1 MKKWWMKLILALILG
16 TGLNIW
22 IMKVPLEGC
31 LPQNVS
37 AFGIRELELTA
48 VIWLTAVFLFWWLGH
63 MGIAAPMKRENMLD
77 ISVIAIRYALAGG
90 IFAYGA
96 NRILKVYKS
105 IADCSTMRQT
115 AYLAVYILL
124 MLFCLLL
131 VTDIRKCEAF
141 SGKEVLLRLWG
152 YLKRA
157 AAAVGKGIARAIQ
170 MLDRF
175 FEKAKYAVFMLMPV
189 IWSFLIVEIFCM
201 HTINTIAVD
210 KIIWNL
216 VLYLLLE
223 LIIWLPVRNV
233 KWTAI
238 AMTGVCGLVGCV
250 NYFVILFRG
259 NPVAWGDLAQAKT
272 ALSVAGGYQ
281 YTINANFVI
290 ALAITLFC
298 IVWCAFM
305 KVEGKTITPK
315 RRLLQTGIAYVIILG
330 IGIYA
335 VKSGALYKRI
345 EPVTWNLSIQSST
358 NGYLLS
364 FAADTA
370 NGIVQEPENYDV
382 QELEQ
387 LLTEKKQMDAGQ
399 NTTGSMDVEFPNLI
413 VIMNETFSD
422 LRVLGDIETDQ
433 EYLSYFYS
441 LTEDTIYGNLCVSPY
456 GGSTVYSEF
465 EFLTGNSMIH
475 IPSGMIPYTSYIH
488 GEKTPSLAWTL
499 KEQENPYYT
508 VALHPYDK
516 SGYNRVVVYNSFG
529 FDEFISVD
537 DFSDYEIDRKYISDQ
552 DDYEKVIEIFEE
564 KEEGQPLFIFNITMQ
579 NHGGYGENIYDMNEK
594 VHAIDYQGGT
604 DLDEYLSCIKESDTA
619 LEYLIDYF
627 DSVEEPTIILMF
639 GDHQPN
645 LSDAFYDYIYDGN
658 ADNLTEEEMR
668 KKHIVPFVMWSNY
681 QDFGGEYVDMISTNY
696 LSSLLLNQTGVE
708 QTAYQQFLNELRETY
723 PVISL
728 AGIKSADG
736 TWSTPEAIK
745 ETGSKELDTYEQLQY
760 NYLFGKQEQIEAWFY
775 PQTE

>member
-1 MKKWWMKLILALILG
+1 MKKWWMKVILAVVLG
-16 TGLNIW
+16 TGLDIW
-22 IMKVPLEGC
+22 MMKVPMEGC
-31 LPQNVS
+31 LPQDIS
-37 AFGIRELELTA
+37 AFAMREWELA
-48 VIWLTAVFLFWWLGH
+48 VVLWLTSVFLFWWLLY
-63 MGIAAPMKRENMLD
+63 MGVFVPIKRENMMD
-77 ISVIAIRYALAGG
+77 ISVIVIRYMLTAG

-96 NRILKVYKS
+96 NWILNIYKS
-105 IADCSTMRQT
+105 MEDCSTMRQT
-115 AYLAVYILL
+115 AYLILY
-124 MLFCLLL
+124 MLLLIVCLLL
-131 VTDIRKCEAF
+131 VTDIRKCSGF
-141 SGKEVLLRLWG
+141 SGKEALLRLVS
-152 YLKRA
+152 YLKKVA
-157 AAAVGKGIARAIQ
+157 IAVGKGIAAVLQ

-175 FEKAKYAVFMLMPV
+175 FQKFRYGMFMLMLA

-201 HTINTIAVD
+201 HTIYTLAID

-216 VLYLLLE
+216 ILYLLLE
-223 LIIWLPVRNV
+223 IIIWLPVRNI

-238 AMTGVCGLVGCV
+238 GMTGICSLVGCV
-250 NYFVILFRG
+250 NYFVIIFRG

-272 ALSVAGGYQ
+272 ALSVADGYQ
-281 YTINANFVI
+281 YTVNANFII
-290 ALAITLFC
+290 ALVMAIGC
-298 IVWCAFM
+298 IVWCALM
-305 KVEGKTITPK
+305 RVEKQVITPK
-315 RRLLQTGIAYVIILG
+315 RRFLQTGIGYLILFG

-370 NGIVQEPENYDV
+370 NGIIQEPENYDV
-382 QELEQ
+382 EELK
-387 LLTEKKQMDAGQ
+387 LLAEEKRVDAGQ
-399 NTTGSMDVEFPNLI
+399 KETSGTDADFPNLI
-413 VIMNETFSD
+413 VIMNESFSD

-433 EYLSYFYS
+433 EYLPYFYS
-441 LTEDTIYGNLCVSPY
+441 LTEDTIYGNLYVSPF

-499 KEQENPYYT
+499 KEQETPYYT
-508 VALHPYDK
+508 IALHPYDK

-529 FDEFISVD
+529 FDEFITVD

-564 KEEGQPLFIFNITMQ
+564 KKEGQPLFIFNITMQ

-594 VHAIDYQGGT
+594 VHATDYQGGT

-619 LEYLIDYF
+619 LKYLIDYF
-627 DSVEEPTIILMF
+627 DAVEEPTIILMF

-645 LSDAFYDYIYDGN
+645 LSTAFYDYIYDGN
-658 ADNLTEEEMR
+658 ADDLTEEEMR
-668 KKHIVPFVMWSNY
+668 QEHIVPFVMWSNV
-681 QDFGGEYVDMISTNY
+681 QDFGGEYVEAISTNY
-696 LSSLLLNQTGVE
+696 LSSLLLNQTGAE
-708 QTAYQQFLNELRETY
+708 QTAYQKFLNELREIY

-736 TWSTPEAIK
+736 TWSTPEAIR
-745 ETGSKELDTYEQLQY
+745 ETGSKELDIYEQLQY